1 MSIDENANLGVW
13 ADDAFLDR
21 LRLQGDPPA
30 DECFQEL
37 APILRVDD
45 FRDLFRR
52 LDRNDVTIPG
62 DVPAP
67 LSRYLENARMLPR
80 LDGVPLDLARIER
93 GQTVFMT
100 HLFPAVAVLLM
111 KSLPEGYAA
120 PNLSVVLNAT
130 GNLERRTYRRLLGVV
145 QLLVN
150 VSEVGGF
157 APGGEGLISLAK
169 VRLLHAGV
177 RHVVRQEL
185 PEYEARFGVPAN
197 TEDLLGTIMGFS
209 YLVVAGLERLRIH
222 LNRAEAEDFYYLW
235 RVAGSLMG
243 IGGENDTAGDAGM
256 PPDLKQAAVFYE
268 SYSRRHFVAAAD
280 NPAGTALARADLEM
294 LDRLLPQTPL
304 RRLGLNFVPRLF
316 METLMG
322 REAMAR
328 VGISPAPILPLTR
341 LLIVHLPAL
350 WNRLWRRLDRLDPT
364 GSRHAEL
371 SARFL
376 RDMVV
381 QGRDGEVTFRL
392 PDTLEEFE
400 AL

>member
-1 MSIDENANLGVW
+1 MSIDENADRGVW
-13 ADDAFLDR
+13 SDDAFLDR

-37 APILRVDD
+37 APILRADD
-45 FRDLFRR
+45 FRDLFRH
-52 LDRNDVTIPG
+52 LDRNDATIPD

-67 LSRYLENARMLPR
+67 LSRYLENARVLPR
-80 LDGVPLDLARIER
+80 LDGIPLDLARIER

-120 PNLSVVLNAT
+120 PNLSIVLNAT

-157 APGGEGLISLAK
+157 APGGKGLISLAK

-177 RHVVRQEL
+177 RHVVRREL
-185 PEYEARFGVPAN
+185 PDYEARFGVPAN
-197 TEDLLGTIMGFS
+197 TEDLIGTIMGFS

-235 RVAGSLMG
+235 RAAGSLMG
-243 IGGENDTAGDAGM
+243 IGCENDAVGSACM
-256 PPDLKQAAVFYE
+256 PPGLKQAALFYE
-268 SYSRRHFVAAAD
+268 SYSRRHFVAEAD

-322 REAMAR
+322 REAMSR
-328 VGISPAPILPLTR
+328 VGISPTPILPLTR
-341 LLIVHLPAL
+341 LVIVHLPAL
-350 WNRLWRRLDRLDPT
+350 WNRLWHRLDRLDPT
-364 GSRHAEL
+364 GKRHAEL

-376 RDMVV
+376 RNIVV
-381 QGRDGEVTFRL
+381 RGRDGEVTFRL